1 MNRKSQTKPWQRKRK
16 LRAQAV
22 CARYGISTKTV
33 DRWVQTGILP
43 APMVINNV
51 RYWDEDEIDRRDQ
64 ERMAEARQG
73 RVSAQV
79 RETSFNTP

>member
-1 MNRKSQTKPWQRKRK
+1 MNRKSQTRPWQRKRK

-51 RYWDEDEIDRRDQ
+51 RYWDEDEIDRRDA
-64 ERMAEARQG
+64 ERMAETNRKAPTTH
-73 RVSAQV
+73 AE
-79 RETSFNTP
+79 ETAP